1 MHSSFTGSNIKFE
14 IEPSQLQTNINSIKY
29 GSSYGYSVDDK
40 GYMGADFNRA
50 AGLPDDFKIHKS
62 TLEEIEKK
70 VADTTLQTTGLKA
83 KKAF

>member
-1 MHSSFTGSNIKFE
+1 
-14 IEPSQLQTNINSIKY
+14 
-29 GSSYGYSVDDK
+29 
-40 GYMGADFNRA
+40 MGADFNRA

-70 VADTTLQTTGLKA
+70 AVYFTLQTTGLKA